1 MRWIAIVLSIFP
13 DRCGAAWGN
22 AGRIGAIA
30 DQLSMVRETLWELD
44 GRTKVLLFH
53 ELSSV

>member
-1 MRWIAIVLSIFP
+1 MVMPTASLFLIAAGCL
-13 DRCGAAWGN
+13 GN

-53 ELSSV
+53 ELSTV